1 MIVPML
7 GNQVAPKLARDTH
20 RFVETRGG
28 LKTTTKGLVRAAS
41 DFCAQGHMV
50 RKLDSQTLRFSK
62 ALRVVGDQEVNFS
75 IALPTSGTIDKLGI
89 STHSSAV
96 GQNFTVV
103 RSLVSV
109 SSENPFLSLA
119 RP

>member
-1 MIVPML
+1 ML
-7 GNQVAPKLARDTH
+7 
-20 RFVETRGG
+20 
-28 LKTTTKGLVRAAS
+28 KGTWS
-41 DFCAQGHMV
+41 E
-50 RKLDSQTLRFSK
+50 KLDFQTLGFSK

-96 GQNFTVV
+96 GQNFTVI

-109 SSENPFLSLA
+109 SGENPFLSLA